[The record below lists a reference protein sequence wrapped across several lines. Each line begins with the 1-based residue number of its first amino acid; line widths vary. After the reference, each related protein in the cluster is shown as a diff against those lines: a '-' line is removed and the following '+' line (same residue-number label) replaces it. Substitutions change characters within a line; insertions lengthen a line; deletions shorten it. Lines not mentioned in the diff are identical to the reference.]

1 MHKTETPPERPL
13 IDTAPALR
21 HKDFSNRRSKAN
33 ARGPTT
39 NAQERKMRILTRA
52 DFDGLACSVLL
63 TDIGLMDNWLFV
75 HPKDVQDGK
84 IKATKDDIVC
94 NVPYIPGCGY
104 WFDHHLSE
112 HERLG
117 LDIEFTGA
125 SRAADS
131 AARVIWEYFG
141 GHDKFGTRFDEMLH
155 YVDKMDSGRL
165 TVQEIED
172 PQDWILLGF
181 IMDPR
186 TGLGRYRHFRIS
198 NYQLMEHLIEYCR
211 VLPIEDILDQEDVQ
225 ERIDLY
231 FARQAQYRNM
241 LEQTS
246 TPQGNV
252 LVVDLRELD
261 EIAPG
266 NRFAMYSMYPDCN
279 VSIQVMWG
287 RQRQNVVFA
296 VGRSITNRSSK
307 VDIGSLLLRYGG
319 GGHPQVGTC
328 QVSEEDA
335 DRVLVELVNALIEE
349 TEALE

>member
-1 MHKTETPPERPL
+1 
-13 IDTAPALR
+13 
-21 HKDFSNRRSKAN
+21 
-33 ARGPTT
+33 
-39 NAQERKMRILTRA
+39 MRILTRA

-84 IKATKDDIVC
+84 ITATKDDIVC

-112 HERLG
+112 HERLDMG
-117 LDIEFTGA
+117 MDFQGA
-125 SRAADS
+125 SKVADS

-141 GHDKFGTRFDEMLH
+141 GHDKFGYRFDEMLH
-155 YVDKMDSGRL
+155 YVDKMDSGQL
-165 TVQEIED
+165 TVEEIND
-172 PQDWILLGF
+172 PQGWILLGF

-198 NYQLMEHLIEYCR
+198 NYQLMENLIEYCR
-211 VLPIEDILDQEDVQ
+211 TLPIEDILAQEDVA

-231 FARQAQYRNM
+231 FDRQFQYREM
-241 LEQTS
+241 LEKTATQ
-246 TPQGNV
+246 QGNV
-252 LVVDLRELD
+252 LVVDFRELD

-266 NRFAMYSMYPDCN
+266 NRFAMYSMYPECN

-287 RQRQNVVFA
+287 RQKQNVVFA
-296 VGRSITNRSSK
+296 VGKSITNRSNQ
-307 VDIGSLLLRYGG
+307 VDIGSLLLKHGG

-328 QVSEEDA
+328 QAPEDEA
-335 DRVLVELVNALIEE
+335 DQVLVELVNALIDD
-349 TEALE
+349 TVPLE